1 MDCIIAMAHRRMS
14 RKAGRKSK
22 KSQRTSKNMGKS
34 MRRLSKRGGL
44 KRGGL
49 SRRVKK
55 GGRKSTEVNCNKWHN
70 ECTAQNPQDIR
81 NQSSSQ

>member
-1 MDCIIAMAHRRMS
+1 MDYIIAMAHRRMS

-22 KSQRTSKNMGKS
+22 KAQKTRKSMGKS
-34 MRRLSKRGGL
+34 MRNRLSKRGGL

-55 GGRKSTEVNCNKWHN
+55 GGRTEDTCSKYPAA
-70 ECTAQNPQDIR
+70 CDQQDSEHHG
-81 NQSSSQ
+81 SSR

>member
-1 MDCIIAMAHRRMS
+1 MAHRRMS

-22 KSQRTSKNMGKS
+22 KAQKTRKS
-34 MRRLSKRGGL
+34 VRHRLSKRGGL

-55 GGRKSTEVNCNKWHN
+55 GGWTEDTCSKYPN
-70 ECTAQNPQDIR
+70 ECTTQDSKDHD
-81 NQSSSQ
+81 SS

>member
-1 MDCIIAMAHRRMS
+1 MAHRRMS

-22 KSQRTSKNMGKS
+22 KAQKTRKS
-34 MRRLSKRGGL
+34 MRHRLSKRSGL

-55 GGRKSTEVNCNKWHN
+55 GGRADMNCNKWSAA
-70 ECTAQNPQDIR
+70 CTAQSN
-81 NQSSSQ
+81 STSSQ